1 MNINS
6 AQQCMASSV
15 PAKAERQGG
24 FIALCKQEGLS
35 SKEIVER
42 ASVFPAGA
50 RSRVLK
56 WPKI

>member
-1 MNINS
+1 MIMNIAQHRNISS
-6 AQQCMASSV
+6 A
-15 PAKAERQGG
+15 PAKAERQRA
-24 FIALCKQEGLS
+24 FIVSCKQEGLS

-42 ASVFPAGA
+42 ASVFPIGA